1 MAWVHDGLSK
11 LLCCCLGPC
20 PGSPQPGV
28 EPWTFNVVEEH
39 STAPAWTR
47 RSTGQSFVASVHLMQ
62 FKPWMH
68 YGGALAFRTEGQEFD
83 SRLKR
88 SRIRSRQLP
97 KSKNFR
103 YFSHTFA
110 WLPHCHKTRQLT
122 FSPTDRIAP
131 AWLQVTGSTS
141 LLKYY
146 LLTSR
151 R

>member
-11 LLCCCLGPC
+11 LLCSCLGPC
-20 PGSPQPGV
+20 PGPPQPGV

-47 RSTGQSFVASVHLMQ
+47 GSTGQSCVAAISLMQ
-62 FKPWMH
+62 FKPWWR
-68 YGGALAFRTEGQEFD
+68 YGGALSFRTEKQEFD
-83 SRLKR
+83 SRLKQ
-88 SRIRSRQLP
+88 SRIRWRQMP
-97 KSKNFR
+97 KSKSFR
-103 YFSHTFA
+103 YFSDQFA
-110 WLPHCHKTRQLT
+110 WLLHCHRQLT

-131 AWLQVTGSTS
+131 AWLQMTGSTS
-141 LLKYY
+141 MLKYY